1 MQKTLGILAFAALAS
16 GCTSTNISQAL
27 ASGPLGCSPKE
38 IVIADETVTGG
49 AVHNFKATCAGVEY
63 LWHLRL
69 SESDQLPRA
78 GQISVNFRGT

>member
-49 AVHNFKATCAGVEY
+49 AVHNFRATCAGVEY
-63 LWHLRL
+63 LCTYVY
-69 SESDQLPRA
+69 PNP
-78 GQISVNFRGT
+78 ISCREPAKSP